1 MQKTSRR
8 LAALIL
14 AALMC
19 LGAAASAQE
28 AGWTADFDFLQSLDA
43 HVCAYLYSDQPALSR
58 PVVHSEQNGDYLR
71 RSIEG
76 TSARGGTLAVDA
88 ACAADFSDPVTYV
101 YGSRTGDLA
110 PLDFLDADM
119 LTWMTADSLT
129 LTLLTPEGRYEM
141 IPFAGLA
148 TRQND
153 AESWR
158 VPSLPDRAALEE
170 WLENLAQEGVY
181 GPRAG
186 DAWDK
191 KWVALVTEASSPTS
205 RRYVLYA
212 YLEPLPDAGSDAR
225 DAVKAGLDG
234 RETRTY
240 TTDVGPWTDVVI
252 YAQNDPLWSE
262 MRYESEWVSVYR
274 NFGGGGCGPT
284 AAAMILANMVD
295 AVSLPRMAL
304 YNANPLGCL
313 FCPCSVN
320 RLYCDGSHAP
330 YRLQTAEEYLRYLPV
345 AVANFATGN
354 NRWNLLAR
362 EGSNYGSNLKFLA
375 PLCSLFGLEVRSPDS
390 LEEAVE
396 ALRDGNA
403 MALGCTVRGDPFTNS
418 SHFVVLAWA
427 DEEYL
432 YILDPLRRDDYRA
445 TDKYGVL
452 EVLSPGVVRV
462 SLRRAL
468 GYTFSP
474 LYLITSSR

>member
-234 RETRTY
+234 RETWTY
-240 TTDVGPWTDVVI
+240 T
-252 YAQNDPLWSE
+252 L
-262 MRYESEWVSVYR
+262 
-274 NFGGGGCGPT
+274 
-284 AAAMILANMVD
+284 
-295 AVSLPRMAL
+295 SLI
-304 YNANPLGCL
+304 
-313 FCPCSVN
+313 
-320 RLYCDGSHAP
+320 H
-330 YRLQTAEEYLRYLPV
+330 
-345 AVANFATGN
+345 
-354 NRWNLLAR
+354 
-362 EGSNYGSNLKFLA
+362 
-375 PLCSLFGLEVRSPDS
+375 
-390 LEEAVE
+390 
-396 ALRDGNA
+396 
-403 MALGCTVRGDPFTNS
+403 
-418 SHFVVLAWA
+418 
-427 DEEYL
+427 
-432 YILDPLRRDDYRA
+432 I
-445 TDKYGVL
+445 
-452 EVLSPGVVRV
+452 
-462 SLRRAL
+462 
-468 GYTFSP
+468 
-474 LYLITSSR
+474 